1 MFKKTAPFALRFM
14 GPLAVAFALPLAS
27 FGQNACLLGVNYVGG
42 SIEGILCRVLNVIN
56 GYIIPLL
63 IALAVVWFIWGVVQ
77 FITAK
82 DEEKKGE
89 ARSTMIHGIIALFV
103 IVAVWGLVNLVK
115 NFFGVSGGGF
125 QENNQEGFP
134 GL

>member
-1 MFKKTAPFALRFM
+1 M

-27 FGQNACLLGVNYVGG
+27 FGQSACILGVNYVGG

-103 IVAVWGLVNLVK
+103 IVAMWGLVSLVR
-115 NFFGVSGGGF
+115 NFFGVNTGGLGD
-125 QENNQEGFP
+125 QPDLKIP